1 MRGSFS
7 PRLNGENKAHIA
19 LLAEMDTPLPPILVD
34 RQTMRVIDGMH
45 RLTAAS
51 LKGRKTIDVV
61 FFEGS
66 EADLFLRAVQE
77 NVAHG
82 LPLTH
87 TERRVAAERIV
98 TTHPHM
104 SDRGIG
110 RLTGLAART
119 VAAIRK
125 RTNEQEQANTRVG
138 SDGKVRPLDS
148 SEARIRAAELLSSEE
163 GYTLRYIARATGIS
177 PATVLDVRKRL
188 ERGDSPVPEQY
199 SVARDSS
206 ASDRTDTDRRAAS
219 QIRGISPKGDPRS
232 NSSRSPYTPATNTV
246 TLTEIITKL
255 QRDPAVR
262 QSERGRSLL
271 RLFQAISIFERQRSD
286 VIGAIPPHW
295 IGTVAEFARHYSS
308 IWAEIARELDRRE
321 RVNGPA
327 AAEPRIVAV
336 RSDPP
341 PVDG

>member
-1 MRGSFS
+1 
-7 PRLNGENKAHIA
+7 
-19 LLAEMDTPLPPILVD
+19 
-34 RQTMRVIDGMH
+34 MH